1 MIDAYHRAAVGGRD
15 DVRHAAEDVAKGSPQ
30 AVLLEG
36 VLAQYEGDV
45 EGAVR
50 ILRRQVHLLAGVE
63 RAAVADILAP
73 ILVMRHENDGVLELA
88 EILDAEGWLA
98 AAFAFRAL
106 AAADAGNRADARK
119 HAEAA
124 SLALIDERDEV
135 VRFRVL
141 QRLARTAFY
150 LDEHER
156 AVNLAL
162 EGARLAVKWK
172 AWRSVAAGYSIAYN
186 VHHTVTGD
194 VEESA
199 RYAALWHEAAVKSG
213 DESFVHAALVAEYEF
228 AVQLADDER
237 VERLDRIIRSRL
249 LPQQYTERFPLALSH
264 ALVRGASDVAAMRTI
279 LHVLGKI
286 EGQST
291 GQAALCTALI
301 ALADAASAAD
311 DQARASVRTA
321 ISQLGR
327 PLPADPA
334 YERRYRRLARATI
347 SAACMLLRDE
357 VRAAR
362 IVATKEA
369 REGHG
374 EHLLPTLMRERR
386 LDEAPPPLRGIAR
399 VFARAYE
406 MRHEAESPA
415 GLTKAEMDVLRL
427 LGYGWSA
434 GRIAAE
440 THRSV
445 NTIYNHSRAILAK
458 LEASHASEA
467 VAIARERGLL
477 R

>member
-1 MIDAYHRAAVGGRD
+1 
-15 DVRHAAEDVAKGSPQ
+15 
-30 AVLLEG
+30 
-36 VLAQYEGDV
+36 
-45 EGAVR
+45 
-50 ILRRQVHLLAGVE
+50 
-63 RAAVADILAP
+63 LAP
-73 ILVMRHENDGVLELA
+73 ILVMRHANDDVLELA
-88 EILDAEGWLA
+88 EVLESEGWVA
-98 AAFAFRAL
+98 SASAFRAL
-106 AAADAGNRADARK
+106 AAADVGDRAAARK
-119 HAEAA
+119 HAETASAA
-124 SLALIDERDEV
+124 LADGHDDV

-162 EGARLAVKWK
+162 ESARLATKYE
-172 AWRSVAAGYSIAYN
+172 AWRSVAAGFSIAYN

-237 VERLDRIIRSRL
+237 IERLERIIGSRL

-264 ALVRGASDVAAMRTI
+264 ALVRGATDVMAMRSI
-279 LHVLGKI
+279 LGLLEEIDGR
-286 EGQST
+286 SA

-301 ALADAASAAD
+301 ALADAATAAD
-311 DQARASVRTA
+311 DQARANVRA
-321 ISQLGR
+321 ASAQLGR
-327 PLPADPA
+327 PSPAEPA

-347 SAACMLLRDE
+347 AAACMLLHDE

-362 IVATKEA
+362 MAGTKEA
-369 REGHG
+369 RQGHG
-374 EHLLPTLMRERR
+374 EHLLPELMREHR
-386 LDEAPPPLRGIAR
+386 LDDVPAPLRGIAR
-399 VFARAYE
+399 VFARA
-406 MRHEAESPA
+406 HETRCAVESPA

-434 GRIAAE
+434 ARIAQE
-440 THRSV
+440 TNRSV

-458 LEASHASEA
+458 LDASRAPEA

-477 R
+477 H